1 MTEHPESDQTAQ
13 RRANF
18 EAIRQLGV
26 DVYPRRFDAR
36 ATVSEVVAAHGHAT
50 GAELEAQGVQV
61 RVAGRIL
68 GMRTFGKANF
78 LVLVRR
84 EGPPAGVCAAGLR
97 AGNRLQRVPAPGLR
111 RLGRRGGADVPHQDQ
126 RADRVG
132 VEPHLP
138 GEVLSPA
145 AREVARSDRRG
156 NPVSPAVPGS
166 GGQPRL
172 ATRVR
177 DAEPRRV
184 LDAGL
189 PGGSRVS
196 RGRDADDAV
205 GRRRRAG
212 TSRS

>member
-26 DVYPRRFDAR
+26 DVYPRRFDAG
-36 ATVSEVVAAHGHAT
+36 ATISEVVAAHGHAT

-61 RVAGRIL
+61 RIAGRIL

-78 LVLVRR
+78 LVLSDGKARVQVYVRQDS
-84 EGPPAGVCAAGLR
+84 V
-97 AGNRLQRVPAPGLR
+97 AGNRLQGVPAPGLR

-132 VEPHLP
+132 VEPHLS

-145 AREVARSDRRG
+145 AREVARSDGRG

-172 ATRVR
+172 ATGIRN
-177 DAEPRRV
+177 AQPRRV
-184 LDAGL
+184 RRCGASLWRAGF
-189 PGGSRVS
+189 SRS
-196 RGRDADDAV
+196 
-205 GRRRRAG
+205 RRR
-212 TSRS
+212 